1 MPTVGSGAY
10 GIRVRDAAGRF
21 RVIYVAKL
29 SEAVFVMHCFQK
41 KMQKTSAADLALA
54 TRRYKELPQ

>member
-1 MPTVGSGAY
+1 MGFGFATRLGA
-10 GIRVRDAAGRF
+10 F

-41 KMQKTSAADLALA
+41 KIQKTSAADLALA